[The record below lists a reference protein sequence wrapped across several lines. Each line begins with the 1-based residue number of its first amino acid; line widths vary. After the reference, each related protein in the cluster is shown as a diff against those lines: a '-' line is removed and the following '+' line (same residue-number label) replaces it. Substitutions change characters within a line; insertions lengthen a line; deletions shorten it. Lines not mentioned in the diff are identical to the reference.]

1 MCGTYRPEDGNF
13 YRAQLPP
20 SEELVE
26 RTRAVEASMEGA
38 RVPEAAW
45 RAFFGAGCGAIEWSL
60 FERMFQARKAA
71 ATYLAIESTA
81 RRRARPASTAFRCIA
96 D

>member
-13 YRAQLPP
+13 YRAHVPP
-20 SEELVE
+20 SEALVE
-26 RTRAVEASMEGA
+26 RARAIEAGMEGA
-38 RVPEAAW
+38 RVPEEAW
-45 RAFFGAGCGAIEWSL
+45 QAFFSSACGAIEWSQ
-60 FERMFQARKAA
+60 FERMFHARKAA

-81 RRRARPASTAFRCIA
+81 RRRVRPASTAFRCVA